1 MIEDIIKEIQLGVI
15 KGNAQLV
22 KEKAEFALHQ
32 RINPERIIEK
42 GLIEPMNEIG
52 KSFRTGENFVPE
64 VLRASRAMHAGLYI
78 LKPIMCREH
87 RYSKGVIVIG
97 TVAGDLHDIG
107 KNLVG
112 MLLESVGYTIIDLGI
127 DVPVDDFIN
136 AVCKYEPDILALSA
150 LLTTTMGSQREVMK
164 KIREEGLAEK
174 VKVIVGGG
182 PVTHDYAKAIGANGY
197 AKDLFEAIDLVDS
210 LIVEE
215 K

>member
-210 LIVEE
+210 LIIEE